1 MAKRFLIF
9 PWLFSLLSF
18 HLVAGS
24 FTFTTIGS
32 ASTQAHGINDSG
44 QVVGRYFD
52 GVNHDFSAERGHFQH
67 P

>member
-1 MAKRFLIF
+1 MTKRFLIF

-44 QVVGRYFD
+44 QVEETIRPAVQYFTA
-52 GVNHDFSAERGHFQH
+52 F
-67 P
+67 